1 MRLLARLLVI
11 AAAVWIVAAVV
22 PGVHV
27 REGVT
32 SYLII
37 AVIFAIVNVLVR
49 PVLLLFSLPFL
60 VITLGLF
67 LLVVNAALLGITA
80 ALTDRLSIDGFGA
93 AVIAALL
100 ITMVTWAGDNAL
112 GLKKK

>member
-1 MRLLARLLVI
+1 MRLIARLLVI

-27 REGVT
+27 QEGVT

-80 ALTDRLSIDGFGA
+80 ALTERLSIDGFGS
-93 AVIAALL
+93 AVVSALL

-112 GLKKK
+112 GLKKN

>member
-1 MRLLARLLVI
+1 M
-11 AAAVWIVAAVV
+11 
-22 PGVHV
+22 
-27 REGVT
+27 
-32 SYLII
+32 
-37 AVIFAIVNVLVR
+37 NVLVR

-93 AVIAALL
+93 AVVAALL

-112 GLKKK
+112 GLKKN

>member
-27 REGVT
+27 QEGVT

>member
-1 MRLLARLLVI
+1 MRLIARLLVI

-27 REGVT
+27 QEGIT

-80 ALTDRLSIDGFGA
+80 ALTERLSIDGFGS
-93 AVIAALL
+93 AVVAALL

-112 GLKKK
+112 GLKKN

>member
-1 MRLLARLLVI
+1 MRLIARLLVI

-27 REGVT
+27 QEGLS

-80 ALTDRLSIDGFGA
+80 ALTHRLAIDGFGS
-93 AVIAALL
+93 AVVAALL

-112 GLKKK
+112 GLKKN

>member
-1 MRLLARLLVI
+1 MRLIARLLVI

-27 REGVT
+27 LDGIT

-80 ALTDRLSIDGFGA
+80 ALTDRLSIDGFGS
-93 AVIAALL
+93 AVVAALL

-112 GLKKK
+112 GLKKS

>member
-1 MRLLARLLVI
+1 MRMIARLLVI

-27 REGVT
+27 QKGFV
-32 SYLII
+32 SYLLI
-37 AVIFAIVNVLVR
+37 AVIFAVVNVLVR

-60 VITLGLF
+60 VLTLGLF

-80 ALTDRLSIDGFGA
+80 ALTDRMSIDGFGS

-112 GLKKK
+112 GLKK

>member
-1 MRLLARLLVI
+1 MRLIARLLVI

-27 REGVT
+27 QEGVT

-80 ALTDRLSIDGFGA
+80 ALTERLSIDGFGS
-93 AVIAALL
+93 AVVAALL

-112 GLKKK
+112 GLKKN